1 MALGKKSDMPR
12 IDVLLPVYNVERY
25 VTDALNSIRSQTFTE
40 IEITIVDDCSTD
52 NTLCIVEKIASID
65 PRIRVIRTPHNMG
78 TAEALNYGLQFCR
91 APLIANMDGDDIALP
106 TRLEKQRQFLEENPA
121 IALVGCATKAI
132 DQSGNPIA
140 GLGISWVPCDQ
151 EQVTKTMLLASPCRH
166 VWLARRDVY
175 SHLCGYRDMRY
186 TEDYDFLL
194 RAITYGYRVSNLAEP
209 LMLIR
214 AHADNKSLFIQSRK
228 AHYYIVSLYRERLK
242 CGRDSF
248 SREAY
253 AKAVRASKAED
264 IAFQVAMRCLQKGT
278 HSHSRVKRALLTA
291 LSAVVS
297 PLQARYLFDRIRFR
311 IAMRPSKR
319 EVSQSRAAGHVSD
332 SL

>member
-1 MALGKKSDMPR
+1 MSR
-12 IDVLLPVYNVERY
+12 IDVLLPVYNVESY
-25 VTDALNSIRSQTFTE
+25 VGDALNSIRSQTFTE
-40 IEITIVDDCSTD
+40 IGIIVVDDCSTD
-52 NTLCIVEKIASID
+52 NTLRIVEEIAGTD
-65 PRIRVIRTPHNMG
+65 PRITVVRTPHNRG

-106 TRLEKQRQFLEENPA
+106 TRLEKQRQFLEENPD

-140 GLGISWVPCDQ
+140 GFGISWVPCDQ
-151 EQVTKTMLLASPCRH
+151 EQVAKTMLLASPCRH

-228 AHYYIVSLYRERLK
+228 AHYYIVRLYRERLK
-242 CGRDSF
+242 CGWDSF

-253 AKAVRASKAED
+253 AKAVRGGKAED
-264 IAFQVAMRCLQKGT
+264 IAFQVAMRCLKKGT

-319 EVSQSRAAGHVSD
+319 EVSHSGAAGYVSD